1 MPPLRIADVIAP
13 ERIVPQL
20 KAANAQRAIAALS
33 RLVAAEAGISELD
46 VLLSV
51 RAAQRLTGFGVG
63 RGVAIPHG
71 VVGGLSAPLGAFAR
85 LKTPIEFGAADGR
98 PVDLVFLIAAAPA
111 QPATLLPLL
120 ARVARRLRDREVL
133 KHLRAECSAE
143 AIYAVLATEAW
154 RPHVPPPRRKSG
166 RRAVSIGAEHPV

>member
-1 MPPLRIADVIAP
+1 MMSPLRIADVIAP
-13 ERIVPQL
+13 ERILPNL
-20 KAANAQRAIAALS
+20 KAANEQRVIAALS
-33 RLVAAEAGISELD
+33 RLVAAKAGISVET

-51 RAAQRLTGFGVG
+51 RAAQRLTAFGVG

-85 LKTPIEFGAADGR
+85 LSTPVEFGAADDR
-98 PVDLVFLIAAAPA
+98 PADLVFLLAGAQA

-120 ARVARRLRDREVL
+120 ACIARRLRDREVL
-133 KHLRAECSAE
+133 KHLRAGSSAE

-154 RPHVPPPRRKSG
+154 RAHAGPLRQEL
-166 RRAVSIGAEHPV
+166 ASIGAKHPV